1 LDVAEDGSGFGQEIE
16 RVSGNIINAEIEP
29 GVEKPSGYSWWVLL
43 VLAAGGIA
51 TLLWVMILAQVAFQF
66 VQLVF
71 GWALA

>member
-1 LDVAEDGSGFGQEIE
+1 LDVAEDSSGFSQEADG
-16 RVSGNIINAEIEP
+16 VSGNIVKAEIEP
-29 GVEKPSGYSWWVLL
+29 GFEKPSGYSWWVLV

-66 VQLVF
+66 VQLLF